1 MATAKKIE
9 YGNKVRYAIVGAG
22 WISQTA
28 LLPGVDHT
36 GNSEVTAIVT
46 GHEYKVEPLQELYP
60 TIKFGYSYEEY
71 DQFLKDGVAD
81 AVYLATP
88 NWDHVELAVKTLEA
102 GLHLLLEKPM
112 AVSVDECQRII
123 AASQK
128 TGAKLMIAYRLHFE
142 PGTLKAL
149 ERVRNGELGK
159 LRYFNS
165 SFSQPISPLNHRA
178 KNGFWAGPVP
188 DMGPYPIN
196 AVRNLF
202 GAEPIEVFA
211 TGWNTSPEYNF
222 EDTVAVTL
230 KFEEGRIG
238 AFVLSYNAQDLD
250 DLRIAGDLGSIHSSP
265 AYAMPGGMKHTLTIG
280 EKEST
285 ESFSKTDQFGGELK
299 YFSDCVISGSDPE
312 PDGEEGMLDVRV
324 LVACEQSLKTGMPVK
339 LQPYTRRKRP
349 SLKDV
354 QTLSPVKIP
363 KMVGAHKPSEGG
375 SNGEEQQ
382 APAEALRGA

>member
-1 MATAKKIE
+1 MATAKTVDA
-9 YGNKVRYAIVGAG
+9 GSKVRYAIVGAG

-28 LLPGVDHT
+28 LLPGIEHT
-36 GNSEVTAIVT
+36 GNSDVTAIVT
-46 GHEYKVEPLQELYP
+46 GHEYKVEPLAEKYP
-60 TIKFGYSYEEY
+60 TIKHGYSYEEY
-71 DQFLKDGVAD
+71 DDFLNADVAD

-88 NWDHVELAVKTLEA
+88 NWDHVDLAVRTLEA

-112 AVSVDECQRII
+112 AVSVEECQRII
-123 AASQK
+123 QASQK

-149 ERVRNGELGK
+149 KRVRDGELGK

-178 KNGFWAGPVP
+178 KNGFWAGPLP

-196 AVRNLF
+196 MVRTLF
-202 GAEPIEVFA
+202 GAEPVEVFA
-211 TGWNTSPEYNF
+211 TAWNTSEKYNF

-230 KFEEGRIG
+230 KFEEGRVG
-238 AFVLSYNAQDLD
+238 AFVLSYAGQDLD
-250 DLRIAGDLGSIHSSP
+250 DFRVTGELGSLFSTP
-265 AYAMPGGMKHTLTIG
+265 AYAMPGGMKHTLKIG
-280 EKEST
+280 EKESS

-299 YFSDCVISGSDPE
+299 YFSECVINGKDPE

-339 LQPYTRRKRP
+339 LQPYTRSRRAT
-349 SLKDV
+349 LDQE
-354 QTLSPVKIP
+354 QTLSPVKTP
-363 KMVGAHKPSEGG
+363 EMVGAHKPSEGG

-382 APAEALRGA
+382 AYAEAVQR